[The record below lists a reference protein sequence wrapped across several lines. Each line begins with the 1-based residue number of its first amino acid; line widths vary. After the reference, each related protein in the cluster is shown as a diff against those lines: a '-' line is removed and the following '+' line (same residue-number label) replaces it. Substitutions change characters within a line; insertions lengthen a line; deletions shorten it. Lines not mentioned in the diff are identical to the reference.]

1 MPASTAN
8 VVARMRLA
16 RRYLTEV
23 LINLPINTHETHVDT
38 LVVLMDE
45 LAEHP
50 EKYLELLNARTTTDE
65 RLRRPRRSASM
76 PRGSSSGLT

>member
-1 MPASTAN
+1 MSKKTTD

-23 LINLPINTHETHVDT
+23 LINLPINTKETYVST
-38 LVVLMDE
+38 LVELMDH

-50 EKYLELLNARTTTDE
+50 TEYLELLNE
-65 RLRRPRRSASM
+65 RNQSK
-76 PRGSSSGLT
+76 